1 MGLDL
6 AARRKLVDEML
17 GRQLDRCRGQVPEH
31 LLNVLEGYLSGGGK
45 RVRPLLMMLCCEG
58 LGGSAEDIVPAAAA
72 VEMYHNW
79 TLIHDDVI
87 DHDARRRG
95 RPTGHVIGSREGSE
109 TFGLG
114 GTAAGDY
121 GISVAI
127 LSGDLLHGLS
137 LELLASLAPS
147 YPKVIPALLQRM
159 SGRLCRELIGGEQLD
174 VELSHMP
181 FERVGESLM
190 QLMMNG
196 KTGAL
201 FRFAMECG
209 AALGLDSIEDERIS
223 AMGIFGSKFGLSF
236 QLQDDLLGIFGSDQK
251 LGKPVGSD
259 IREGKRTLL
268 AARTLQGLEGVRRA
282 RFLELYGKADVTSGD
297 IAEVQ
302 ELMRESGAAESV
314 RKSAARIL
322 EQALQT
328 LRGVMAPSEACL
340 ALESLTMDML
350 SREV

>member
-201 FRFAMECG
+201 FRFA
-209 AALGLDSIEDERIS
+209 IS

-268 AARTLQGLEGVRRA
+268 AARTLLGLEGGRRA

-302 ELMRESGAAESV
+302 ELMLESGAAESV